1 MEGMRAQ
8 CTSEQGRVKQTEG
21 AGLPSEQ
28 ALPSYAG
35 LSLRPEDNMALS
47 VQDALIH
54 IMVVTASSDEG
65 ISQNELDA
73 IADQIVRSPVFDG
86 FDMDRLSKVAN
97 EAVDITNSAGLEGV
111 LDAAV
116 AAIPERLHDTAYALA
131 VEIAVLDVQLPQ
143 EELVL
148 LEMVRDRLK
157 VNSLV
162 TGAIE
167 ASARARMRKA

>member
-1 MEGMRAQ
+1 
-8 CTSEQGRVKQTEG
+8 
-21 AGLPSEQ
+21 
-28 ALPSYAG
+28 
-35 LSLRPEDNMALS
+35 MALS

-73 IADQIVRSPVFDG
+73 IADLVVRSPVFEG
-86 FDMDRLSKVAN
+86 YDMDQLSPVAN
-97 EAVDITNSAGLEGV
+97 EAVDKTNAEGFEGV
-111 LDAAV
+111 LDAATAV
-116 AAIPERLHDTAYALA
+116 IPERLHDTAYALA
-131 VEIAVLDVQLPQ
+131 VEVAVIDVQLPQ
-143 EELVL
+143 EELRL

-167 ASARARMRKA
+167 ASARARMRKLQ